1 MVSEAAAAYSSGVGS
16 SPNGASM
23 LAGPYPLDDIGTRV
37 LALLSLL
44 LFLLSF
50 TLNNPL
56 LLLPWLLSWP
66 FSSAPTGLD

>member
-16 SPNGASM
+16 SPNGAPM
-23 LAGPYPLDDIGTRV
+23 LAGPYPLDDIGTRF
-37 LALLSLL
+37 LALLFL

>member
-23 LAGPYPLDDIGTRV
+23 LAGPYPLDGIGTRF
-37 LALLSLL
+37 LALLFL
-44 LFLLSF
+44 LFLSF

-56 LLLPWLLSWP
+56 LLLLSWP
-66 FSSAPTGLD
+66 FSSAPTGPD